1 MYPFRTSICGR
12 TSTLSAEGGE
22 NYNWS
27 PLGRVR
33 ARHVG
38 VGACILNFAAPVFS
52 YYFVINY
59 SWGNVG
65 WRFLVF
71 LFPVWSFGIS
81 PQATG
86 TNFSGRAL
94 CAEKRKRPPNAPHE
108 VFRNFCVDLS
118 GSKSWGLSCVCI
130 TYPELSLFSCSW
142 VVQPYLY
149 RSILSTKIEISH
161 LLGYLWTQTLFLIV

>member
-71 LFPVWSFGIS
+71 LFPVWSFGI
-81 PQATG
+81 PPEATG
-86 TNFSGRAL
+86 KISAGAPCAPKKEKGR
-94 CAEKRKRPPNAPHE
+94 KTPPMK
-108 VFRNFCVDLS
+108 FLGTCVWTFLAQKVGGCVEYAS
-118 GSKSWGLSCVCI
+118 LIRSCRGFLVLGLSNHSGQV
-130 TYPELSLFSCSW
+130 W
-142 VVQPYLY
+142 
-149 RSILSTKIEISH
+149 
-161 LLGYLWTQTLFLIV
+161 